1 MDAIKY
7 TKPEVEIVKFSA
19 QDIITTTEEVVKPG
33 IPLPGDDI

>member
-19 QDIITTTEEVVKPG
+19 QDIITTTVDKPG
-33 IPLPGDDI
+33 ISLPGDDI

>member
-7 TKPEVEIVKFSA
+7 TKPEVQIVKFSA
-19 QDIITTTEEVVKPG
+19 QDIITTTEEG